1 MNQEMIDEIG
11 ETFIKLTK
19 EEQEFISG
27 KSEMPLKMKDQED
40 LKKVQAGNNWI
51 SNLIDQKTLKP
62 IFS

>member
-27 KSEMPLKMKDQED
+27 KSEMPLKMKD
-40 LKKVQAGNNWI
+40 
-51 SNLIDQKTLKP
+51 
-62 IFS
+62 